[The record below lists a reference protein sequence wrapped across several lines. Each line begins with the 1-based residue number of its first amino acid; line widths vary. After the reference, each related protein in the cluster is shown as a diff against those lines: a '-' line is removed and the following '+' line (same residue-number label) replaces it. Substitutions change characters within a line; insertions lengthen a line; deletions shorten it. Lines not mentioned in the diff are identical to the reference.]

1 MPVAAYT
8 PPPPWWSPEATAGWH
23 GWEAISEAT
32 GAALQRALRTTQQRV
47 GSVAAPWWGPI
58 GGARSGGGSAGG
70 GEAAAPVRV
79 HVAPPGAAAAAGA
92 VQQQQQQQQPEQQPE
107 PQQLAQ
113 PEQPQGAA
121 LMEAVSRPPPR
132 AGSREDIPGHL
143 WLSQSS
149 PEPQMSEAR
158 RRQLAMISA

>member
-23 GWEAISEAT
+23 GWEVISEAT
-32 GAALQRALRTTQQRV
+32 GAALQRALRTTQQRL
-47 GSVAAPWWGPI
+47 GSAAAPWWAPI
-58 GGARSGGGSAGG
+58 GGARSGGGSVGG
-70 GEAAAPVRV
+70 GEATAPVHV
-79 HVAPPGAAAAAGA
+79 HMALPGAAAAGA
-92 VQQQQQQQQPEQQPE
+92 VQQQQQQQQQPE
-107 PQQLAQ
+107 PQQLPQ

-121 LMEAVSRPPPR
+121 LMEAASRPPPR

-143 WLSQSS
+143 WLSQGSS

>member
-58 GGARSGGGSAGG
+58 GGARSGGGSVGG
-70 GEAAAPVRV
+70 GEATAPVRV
-79 HVAPPGAAAAAGA
+79 HVAPPGAAAIAGA
-92 VQQQQQQQQPEQQPE
+92 VQQQQQQQQQAEQQLPQPE
-107 PQQLAQ
+107 P
-113 PEQPQGAA
+113 PQGPA
-121 LMEAVSRPPPR
+121 LMEAAQAQRPR
-132 AGSREDIPGHL
+132 AGSREDMHPRPPLALAEQPGAADVRG
-143 WLSQSS
+143 
-149 PEPQMSEAR
+149 EAEAAR
-158 RRQLAMISA
+158 DD